1 MFKISTFLVE
11 FCNGEERYISLDD
24 SLKLREVFEHRKF
37 TPEYI
42 QLHVMIQYNDQIV
55 VGNDIPSGLD
65 LWEQTYIS
73 AVEGYLDERKVEIMY
88 GIEPIRLKIDS
99 IDNNLLDF
107 QIIGEWEPKVTFAK
121 AILPQKEFLE
131 ALLDEAEKFWN
142 VLLECKVFEG
152 KAKRESTPSDY
163 PVQLIEEVKQLR
175 ERVKLLN

>member
-11 FCNGEERYISLDD
+11 FCNGAERHTSLDD
-24 SLKLREVFEHRKF
+24 FLKLREIFEHRKF

-42 QLHVMIQYNDQIV
+42 QMHIMIQYNDQIV
-55 VGNDIPSGLD
+55 VGKNIPSGLD
-65 LWEQTYIS
+65 LWKQTYIS
-73 AVEGYLDERKVEIMY
+73 AVKGYLDERKVEIMY
-88 GIEPIRLKIDS
+88 GIEPITLKIDS

-107 QIIGEWEPKVTFAK
+107 QIIGDWEPKVTYAK
-121 AILPQKEFLE
+121 VILPQKAFLE
-131 ALLDEAEKFWN
+131 ALLNEAEQFWK

-163 PVQLIEEVKQLR
+163 PVQMIEEVKQLR